1 MISYNLGKQLDAN
14 RIIQDITKLIG
25 HQNPEVLKRCVLVIK
40 LQEIADYEG
49 DSPLPKIEYKS
60 EG

>member
-14 RIIQDITKLIG
+14 RIIKDINNLIG
-25 HQNPEVLKRCVLVIK
+25 SQNPEVIKRCVLVIK
-40 LQEIADYEG
+40 LQEIVDYEG